1 MTKITESAGG
11 VVLNSEGLVVMVSQK
26 GLGWSL
32 PKGRLDPGED
42 SLTAAKREIWEESG
56 IKNLT
61 LIKKLGTYERYLI
74 AKDSCNGDEDK
85 SELKII
91 TLYLFTTDQIEL
103 CPQDAD
109 NPEACWVA
117 KEEVVK
123 MFFHKKDKEFFESIM
138 KELL

>member
-1 MTKITESAGG
+1 MTKKTRSSGG
-11 VVLNSEGLVVMVSQK
+11 VVLNADGLIAMVSQK

-32 PKGRLDPGED
+32 PKGRLEPGED

-56 IKNLT
+56 IKNLI
-61 LIKKLGTYERYLI
+61 LIKELGTYERYLI
-74 AKDSCNGDEDK
+74 AKDSRDGTEDK

-91 TLYLFTTDQIEL
+91 TLYLFTTDQVEL

-109 NPEACWVA
+109 NTEACWVA

-123 MFFHKKDKEFFESIM
+123 MFFHNKDKEFFDSIM
-138 KELL
+138 VEL

>member
-1 MTKITESAGG
+1 MTKKTRSSGG
-11 VVLNSEGLVVMVSQK
+11 VVLNADGLIAMVSQK

-32 PKGRLDPGED
+32 PKGRLEPGED

-56 IKNLT
+56 IKNLI
-61 LIKKLGTYERYLI
+61 LIKELGTYERYLI
-74 AKDSCNGDEDK
+74 AKDSRDGTEDK

-91 TLYLFTTDQIEL
+91 TLYLFTTDQVEL

-123 MFFHKKDKEFFESIM
+123 MFFHNKDKEFFDSIM
-138 KELL
+138 GEL